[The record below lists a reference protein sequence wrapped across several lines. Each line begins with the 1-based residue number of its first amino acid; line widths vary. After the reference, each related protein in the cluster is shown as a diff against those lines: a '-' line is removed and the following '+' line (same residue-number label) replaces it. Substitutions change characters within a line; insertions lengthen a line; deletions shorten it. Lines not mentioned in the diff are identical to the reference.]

1 MKYNFRSL
9 TLGRL
14 ASIAMTVGAFY
25 SPFAS
30 GAQTFSPCDLNQ
42 DGVINVLDVN
52 LAVNMTLGQA
62 TCTAS
67 IKGTTGCNVVTVQR
81 VVQAA
86 LPGGTCHPTLLSWAA
101 STATNLAG
109 YNVYRSTASNGT
121 GYTKLNIA
129 LLTVTTFTD
138 GTSQPGVTYYYAVTA
153 VDTSGNE
160 SSYSTPP
167 AAASIPTP

>member
-1 MKYNFRSL
+1 MKYDFRNL

-14 ASIAMTVGAFY
+14 ASIALTVGAFY
-25 SPFAS
+25 SPFAF

-42 DGVINVLDVN
+42 DGVVNVTDVTI
-52 LAVNMTLGQA
+52 AVNMALGQA
-62 TCTAS
+62 SCTSS

-86 LPGGTCHPTLLSWAA
+86 LPGGSCHPTVLSWAA
-101 STATNLAG
+101 STASNLAG
-109 YNVYRSTASNGT
+109 YNVYRTTASSGT
-121 GYTKLNIA
+121 GYSKLNTA
-129 LLTVTTFTD
+129 LLPSPTFTD

-160 SSYSTPP
+160 STYSTPP
-167 AAASIPTP
+167 APAPIPTP

>member
-1 MKYNFRSL
+1 MKYNFRSM

-14 ASIAMTVGAFY
+14 ASVALTVGALY

-42 DGVINVLDVN
+42 DGVVNVTDVTI
-52 LAVNMTLGQA
+52 AVNMALGQSS
-62 TCTAS
+62 CTAS

-101 STATNLAG
+101 SGASNLAG
-109 YNVYRSTASNGT
+109 YNVYRSTASN
-121 GYTKLNIA
+121 
-129 LLTVTTFTD
+129 
-138 GTSQPGVTYYYAVTA
+138 
-153 VDTSGNE
+153 
-160 SSYSTPP
+160 
-167 AAASIPTP
+167 